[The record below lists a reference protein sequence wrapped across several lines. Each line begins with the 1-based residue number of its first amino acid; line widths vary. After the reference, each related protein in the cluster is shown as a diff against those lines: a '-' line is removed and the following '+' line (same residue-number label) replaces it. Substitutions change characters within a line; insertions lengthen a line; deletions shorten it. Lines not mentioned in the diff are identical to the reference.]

1 MREEVKEFMMAVIAG
16 AGLVLVVMVM
26 VVVVEDYKYK
36 KWKKE
41 HKALTKI
48 KTVFLKWLL
57 FKKLW

>member
-1 MREEVKEFMMAVIAG
+1 MEEVKEFMMAVVAG
-16 AGLVLVVMVM
+16 TGLVLVVMVM

-36 KWKKE
+36 KRKKE

-48 KTVFLKWLL
+48 KIVFLKWLL